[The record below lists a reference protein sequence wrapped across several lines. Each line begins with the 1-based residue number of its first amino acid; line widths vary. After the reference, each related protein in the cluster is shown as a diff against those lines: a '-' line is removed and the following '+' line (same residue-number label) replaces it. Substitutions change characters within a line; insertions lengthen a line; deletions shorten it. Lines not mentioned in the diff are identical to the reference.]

1 MSPGPLR
8 RLVGSLGLVAL
19 VPVAWQLWVGG
30 LDPVGAAAR
39 AVAVLVVVVTVGRV
53 VARWLD
59 GVVRA
64 VEVDQRATA
73 TAPRAERER
82 EATVRGGEPQDVEL
96 VEPEGAA

>member
-8 RLVGSLGLVAL
+8 RLVGGLGLVAL
-19 VPVAWQLWVGG
+19 VPVAWQLWIGG

-59 GVVRA
+59 SVARA
-64 VEVDQRATA
+64 VEVDGGASDAT
-73 TAPRAERER
+73 RAEREPVTR
-82 EATVRGGEPQDVEL
+82 VRRAETAEAEL
-96 VEPEGAA
+96 VEPEGAG